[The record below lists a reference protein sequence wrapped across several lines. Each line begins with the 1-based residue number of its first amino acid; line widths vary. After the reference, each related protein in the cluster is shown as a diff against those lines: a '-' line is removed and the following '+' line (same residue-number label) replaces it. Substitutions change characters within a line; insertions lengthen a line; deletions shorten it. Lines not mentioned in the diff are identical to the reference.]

1 MFLPTSAKEVKALE
15 WDYIDVIL
23 FTGDAYIDHPAFGAA
38 VIGRSLE
45 AAGYRVAIVPQPN
58 WQDDLRDFKK
68 LGAPRLFFG
77 VTAGAMDSTVMHYT
91 PTRRLRS
98 NDAYTPGGRHG
109 ARPDYPTEVYSRILR
124 ELYPDSLIFA
134 GGIEASLRRFTHYDY
149 LQDRLLGSFAYECN
163 IDGIVYGMGER
174 AIVELAQRIESGEDW
189 RRTPQIALYSESC
202 DGLLEQDAIE
212 LHSYAQCIG
221 DAKLYAE
228 NFVEVEVQSNMQS
241 PKQMVEPHGNGY
253 VIVNSPYPIF
263 TTNQCDSTYALPYMR
278 QPAPRY
284 KGKVIAAW
292 DMIKNSINIHRGCY
306 GGCSFCAISM
316 HQGKFIASRSKQS
329 IIEEIKDLVTRDY
342 FRGTISDI
350 GGPSANMW
358 QSGGKDRSKCARCR
372 RASCLTPKACP
383 NLQTNHNAL
392 LELYGEIRDVER
404 VKHLFVGSGIRY
416 DMIDYGEPYFAEVLK
431 HHTSGRFKVAP
442 EHTEDHVVELMRKPT
457 FDKYVEMEREFNRVC
472 KVNSLPYV
480 IVPYFI
486 SAHPG
491 CNQKDMES
499 LKSKTKEVRTDQ
511 VQDFT
516 PTPMTLSSVMY
527 YTGFDPYSGKKLYV
541 ARSKQDKDKQKSYF
555 FDNYRPAQN
564 RGSAYERRSA
574 GNHNKNKKR
583 YNN

>member
-1 MFLPTSAKEVKALE
+1 MFLPTSAKEVKALG

-91 PTRRLRS
+91 PTGRLRS
-98 NDAYTPGGRHG
+98 DDAYTPGGRHG

-124 ELYPDSLIFA
+124 EIYPDSLIFA
-134 GGIEASLRRFTHYDY
+134 GGIEASLRRFVHYDY
-149 LQDRLLGSFAYECN
+149 IQGELLGSFAYECSV
-163 IDGIVYGMGER
+163 DAIVYGMGEE
-174 AIVELAQRIESGEDW
+174 AIVELAQRVERGEDW
-189 RRTPQIALYSESC
+189 RLNPQLALYSETTE
-202 DGLLEQDAIE
+202 GLLDSDAIM
-212 LHSYAQCIG
+212 LHSYKECKAN
-221 DAKLYAE
+221 AEKYAE
-228 NFVEVEVQSNMQS
+228 NFVTVETQSNMQE
-241 PKQMVEPHGNGY
+241 PKQMVEPHGCGY
-253 VIVNSPYPIF
+253 VIVNAPYPILS
-263 TTNQCDSTYALPYMR
+263 TKKCDQTYSLPYMR
-278 QPAPRY
+278 GPAPRY
-284 KGKVIAAW
+284 KDKAISAW

-316 HQGKFIASRSKQS
+316 HQGKFIASRSKES
-329 IIEEIKDLVTRDY
+329 VIAEVKDLVTRDY

-358 QSGGKDRSKCARCR
+358 QSGGKDKAKCQRCR
-372 RASCLTPKACP
+372 RATCLTPRRCP
-383 NLQTNHNAL
+383 NLESDHSAL
-392 LELYGEIRDVER
+392 LDLYRDIEDIKG

-416 DMIDYGEPYFAEVLK
+416 DMIDYSEPYFSQVLK
-431 HHTSGRFKVAP
+431 RHTSGRLKVAP
-442 EHTEDHVVELMRKPT
+442 EHTEDHVVELMRKPK
-457 FDKYVEMEREFNRVC
+457 FDKYIEMEREFRRIC
-472 KVNSLPYV
+472 TKESLPYV

-491 CNQKDMES
+491 CSERDMQA
-499 LKSKTKEVRTDQ
+499 LKSKTAGVRTDQ

-527 YTGFDPYSGKKLYV
+527 YTGKDPYSSKRVYV
-541 ARSKQDKDKQKSYF
+541 ARSKRDKDHQKSFF
-555 FDNYRPAQN
+555 FDSYRAKSISKSGGKE
-564 RGSAYERRSA
+564 RAYSLSR
-574 GNHNKNKKR
+574 KKR
-583 YNN
+583 K